1 MFKIRSQD
9 RIQKN
14 DHYSS
19 KEMFVFFVGR
29 PFVQHCL
36 LQRPSQLGKNE
47 LLKVNKPTMCME
59 HTIQQTIQ
67 TVSEIL
73 VSVTF
78 FALAKGTFG
87 PKALM
92 LAYEL

>member
-19 KEMFVFFVGR
+19 KEMFFFIVGR
-29 PFVQHCL
+29 PFVRLCH

-47 LLKVNKPTMCME
+47 LLKVNKPTMCMDV
-59 HTIQQTIQ
+59 HTIQTIQ
-67 TVSEIL
+67 TVSKIL

-78 FALAKGTFG
+78 FALAKGTF
-87 PKALM
+87 
-92 LAYEL
+92 